1 MDSNLW
7 PNLMHFQMHTH
18 THLFGKGTDRD
29 REREKEN
36 LHNGCEDRSAKA
48 KHTTPK
54 NPTVSHRIAS
64 HCEPK
69 RTGLQ
74 RSIAQFMQ
82 IQSQSL
88 AALLVAFYDGLHEL
102 QVLEREREQSEREG
116 EREKWQSMAARC
128 PSITYVKAPMELLSG
143 NDAPSGSSSACPWLW
158 L

>member
-1 MDSNLW
+1 M
-7 PNLMHFQMHTH
+7 
-18 THLFGKGTDRD
+18 
-29 REREKEN
+29 
-36 LHNGCEDRSAKA
+36 HNGSEDRSAKA

-102 QVLEREREQSEREG
+102 QVLEREREQRERE
-116 EREKWQSMAARC
+116 REMAIDG
-128 PSITYVKAPMELLSG
+128 STLSEYNLCEG
-143 NDAPSGSSSACPWLW
+143 PHGIVVRE
-158 L
+158 

>member
-18 THLFGKGTDRD
+18 THTRLARELTETG
-29 REREKEN
+29 RERGRICITAAKTAAQK
-36 LHNGCEDRSAKA
+36 RS
-48 KHTTPK
+48 TPHRK
-54 NPTVSHRIAS
+54 IQPYRIAS

-102 QVLEREREQSEREG
+102 QVLEREREQRQRERE
-116 EREKWQSMAARC
+116 REMAIDG
-128 PSITYVKAPMELLSG
+128 STLSEYNLCEG
-143 NDAPSGSSSACPWLW
+143 PHGIVVRE
-158 L
+158 